1 MTDKELGLLPIGIQ
15 DFPKIREAGYCYV
28 DKTERIHQ
36 LVAGPASTYFLSRP
50 RRFGKSLLCSTLG
63 AIFENRRELFGEI
76 AGRPALAIN
85 SLDWEWKKY
94 PVIRLDLSGEDYT
107 NGVQALHDLLEDSL
121 KVQAKKLKIR
131 HTKGSP
137 ITQFKSLIR
146 NANEKYC
153 EKVVILIDEY
163 DKPLLDTLEYPEIH
177 KQLRSQLKALYG
189 VLKSFDQYLRFVFLT
204 GISKFSQ
211 VSIFSD
217 LNNIVDL
224 TFDERYADI
233 CGWTEEELFETFKL
247 YIENIVATNKL
258 DKENYIKELR
268 NFYNGYRFTK
278 KDLKVY
284 NPFGMLKH
292 LNSNGEFLSYW
303 YETGTPS
310 FLVKLITQN
319 KIDITKIDKMIMT
332 HRTFQ
337 SFDIENMDVC
347 VLLYQT
353 GYLTIVDYEAFTQ
366 SFTLEYPNE
375 EVRTSFMFSLSK
387 MYLKSPES
395 GTDTLYIN
403 LSNALYNGEID
414 KAIDVLKVYLAG
426 IPYPITSTLEN
437 YFQTV
442 VHIVFSMFGI
452 RIKSEPYSSYGRMD
466 AVVETDKYVY
476 CFEFKVDKSADEA
489 LAQIEEKEYLLQFK
503 NTGKQLFKVG
513 VSFDSE
519 KRNIGEWKLG
529 VGISPP

>member
-15 DFPKIREAGYCYV
+15 DFPKMREMGCCYV

-36 LVAGPASTYFLSRP
+36 LITSSAIVYFLSRP

-63 AIFENRRELFGEI
+63 AIFENRRELFGEM
-76 AGRPALAIN
+76 AGKPALAIN
-85 SLDWEWKKY
+85 SLNWEWKKY
-94 PVIRLDLSGEDYT
+94 PVIRLDLSGEDYS
-107 NGVQALHDLLEDSL
+107 NGVQALHDLLNDSL
-121 KVQAKKLKIR
+121 KRQAKHLKIK

-137 ITQFKSLIR
+137 ITQFKSLISD
-146 NANEKYC
+146 AYDKYG
-153 EKVVILIDEY
+153 EKVVIIIDEY

-177 KQLRSQLKALYG
+177 KQLRSQLKGLYG

-204 GISKFSQ
+204 SISKFSQ

-224 TFDERYADI
+224 TFDEKYADI
-233 CGWTEEELFETFKL
+233 CGWTEEELFENFKL
-247 YIENIVATNKL
+247 HIDNIVAQRNDMRESYL
-258 DKENYIKELR
+258 KELR
-268 NFYNGYRFTK
+268 NFYNGYRFTEK
-278 KDLKVY
+278 ELKVY

-292 LNSNGEFLSYW
+292 LNSNGKFLSYW
-303 YETGTPS
+303 YETGTPT
-310 FLVKLITQN
+310 FLVKLIMQR
-319 KIDITKIDKMIMT
+319 KMDITQIDNMT
-332 HRTFQ
+332 LPYIAFQ
-337 SFDIENMDVC
+337 KFDLENMDPKVM
-347 VLLYQT
+347 LYQT
-353 GYLTIVDYEAFTQ
+353 GYLTIVDYDPVGPV
-366 SFTLEYPNE
+366 FTLEYPNE
-375 EVRTSFMFSLSK
+375 EVRSSFMISLSDL
-387 MYLKSPES
+387 YLNSPDANTYS
-395 GTDTLYIN
+395 LYLN
-403 LSNALYNGEID
+403 MSKALNNGEID

-452 RIKSEPYSSYGRMD
+452 SIKSEPYSSYGRMD

-503 NTGKQLFKVG
+503 NTEKQLFKVG

-519 KRNIGEWKLG
+519 KRNIGEWKC
-529 VGISPP
+529 V